1 MQNFFETPKKKI
13 IVISAASII
22 LLTLIIVMV
31 GIFAVSKPSNN
42 DIDSGDKDSVGAFAD
57 IGDETEKKAQ
67 TTQKPSGTVTEP
79 FLFTSNEDG
88 TCTLTAIGTFND
100 SDLEIPEE
108 SPAGDT
114 VTAIGDKAFE
124 NCVFLETVTIPETIK
139 KIGNSVF
146 KGCSSLKSIS
156 VSSSNTKY
164 CSVGGVLFSKDKT
177 VLICYPSMK
186 VGQSYLLSTNV
197 SSISPYAFNN
207 VTYLEKIL
215 YQSSSSKFQAIEV
228 GAGNGSFE
236 SAAVTYNYVPA
247 K

>member
-31 GIFAVSKPSNN
+31 GIFAVSKPSDD
-42 DIDSGDKDSVGAFAD
+42 DIDEGKNNSVGAFAD
-57 IGDETEKKAQ
+57 KTDETEKAQ
-67 TTQKPSGTVTEP
+67 STQKPLGVETKP
-79 FLFTSNEDG
+79 FIFTSNGDG
-88 TCTLTAIGTFND
+88 TCTLSGIGSFRDTELD
-100 SDLEIPEE
+100 IPEK
-108 SPAGDT
+108 SPDGD
-114 VTAIGDKAFE
+114 VVNAIADKAFE
-124 NCVFLETVTIPETIK
+124 NCDFLETVTIPETIK

-156 VSSSNTKY
+156 VSSANTKY

-197 SSISPYAFNN
+197 SSISSYAFDD

-215 YQSSSSKFQAIEV
+215 YQSSSSKFQSIEV
-228 GAGNGSFE
+228 GVGNSSFE
-236 SAAVTYNYVPA
+236 SVTVTYNYVPA